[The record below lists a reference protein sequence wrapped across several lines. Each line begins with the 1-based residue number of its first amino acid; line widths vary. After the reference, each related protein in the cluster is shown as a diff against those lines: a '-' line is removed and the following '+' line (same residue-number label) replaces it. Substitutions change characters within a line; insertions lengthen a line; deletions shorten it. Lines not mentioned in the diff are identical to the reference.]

1 MRAHTRR
8 MRGACLRTP
17 AVLQGGDFIQ
27 LTRQMTGA
35 KVSVDRLLP
44 DAEERIVHVISRD
57 E

>member
-1 MRAHTRR
+1 